1 MGLLLRYP
9 LNGNINDVT
18 GNTTATTIGSVVSDN
33 EGKLN
38 GSYNFSSGRLSI
50 DPENLFLDKDLTI
63 AFWIKLDSL
72 PSSGTR
78 AGITQTIYGG
88 DFAINLEPDGD
99 IQWYYGTSG
108 IAASPYASF
117 SRETK
122 LSIGEWAHI
131 VLWRKIGV
139 TTAGEAK
146 VFMNGEQVGAT
157 HDLGY
162 IPVKATNSY
171 PLLIGYSYVG
181 ISLPG
186 NLEDFR
192 IYDEALS
199 TKEIKELAKG
209 KAIHYKFN
217 TDQQTIE
224 NEFLDNW
231 DALVTD
237 STQLATYGGPGTLQV
252 GATDPFGSTDSSI
265 FRKTGRLRF
274 GEISSDV
281 GTLYYGNTYTFS
293 IYLRHV
299 YDENQLGSADFDI
312 CDRADLRSYSGNI
325 GDNMSYTWKRFWVT
339 AEHDNNITYH
349 FIDVGTTTGSPVYEW
364 CCPQIEERVRF
375 ASDGYT
381 FYPGNPDLNVS
392 KYTKGRTG
400 IINDDSGNGNDVTL
414 TYENSPYWVGDA
426 SDGRKSALF
435 PGVNTKKIILDVDP
449 SIRTDATTF
458 SCWAFQIDTS
468 AQHGT
473 GSLSLQHIVSQ
484 GRDVAPYGFY
494 IYTSSGQIVGRYGGS
509 SGNKGLASGEY
520 LLSKWRHIALTY
532 DITEGGKLYV
542 DGELTDSDV
551 SIGELNYD
559 NSYDAIAVGKMSY
572 ANTSTTTY
580 FPFNG
585 YIDDVRVYSTALN
598 ASAIKEIMQ
607 QRGSI
612 DNTGNFHTPDFNE
625 TGHQPLILDY
635 TTWSLGSGS
644 ATGFYQNG
652 LTVEN
657 ERIYATDP
665 WGNDDAIVWECRPS
679 GSGTPDGGWNSDT
692 FDVDNTKM
700 YRFSHWVQRNESNL
714 GSGHGSTYLGCHG
727 YGSTDG
733 VYNRSS
739 GANNTN
745 PYFLNGY
752 QYPDPGFWELNV
764 GHVWPAGSGTGSDH
778 PETGRYTVKD
788 GYVNGNGFQ
797 DFVWRSE
804 TTTANQRSYL
814 YYSTDDVSIRQQFL
828 YPRVDVIDGTEPSI
842 EDLLGGFDAAHIDYI
857 RQKGGD
863 QPLNLDVGF
872 SETRVGKFSEVGIGD
887 GLILWYP
894 LQGSYTPDGSA
905 YEMAGGRDGNITGD
919 PSILSR
925 GYNFPGTGQYINGV
939 NITDPDLLD
948 TSTNAV
954 TFSGWINRST
964 TVTGHNMPFGQYL
977 PYFSFLSG
985 GYLLFSA
992 QIEGVQRSIS
1002 GSTTSF
1008 GNDEWI
1014 HFVSTYDGEYL
1025 RVYANGV
1032 LDGTSSSYPGNMT
1045 LQTSY
1050 TWTIGDGGFPAHAY
1064 PFSGKVSDVRIYN
1077 KVLSAEEIKILY
1089 DTTNPESTNRVK
1101 LSKDTLYVKGK
1112 IKEN

>member
-18 GNTTATTIGSVVSDN
+18 GNTTATVNGTIVSDS

-38 GSYNFSSGRLSI
+38 GSYDFNSGYLEI
-50 DPENLFLDKDLTI
+50 DPEFLMMHGDLTI
-63 AFWIKLDSL
+63 AFWVKMDSF
-72 PSSGTR
+72 PSVGQR
-78 AGITQTIYGG
+78 NGPMQTIYGG
-88 DFAINLEPDGD
+88 DFAVNCTDNGTL
-99 IQWYYGTSG
+99 QWYHGTSG
-108 IAASPYASF
+108 TAAGPYQLMQSDSAGIF
-117 SRETK
+117 EV
-122 LSIGEWAHI
+122 GEWVHI
-131 VLWRKIGV
+131 TLWRNMTTGERKIFKNGILYK
-139 TTAGEAK
+139 TTA
-146 VFMNGEQVGAT
+146 NT
-157 HDLGY
+157 LT
-162 IPVKATNSY
+162 PVKATAAY
-171 PLLIGYSYVG
+171 PLLIGDSYAG
-181 ISLPG
+181 TNFSG
-186 NLEDFR
+186 NLEDVR
-192 IYDEALS
+192 IYDHALS
-199 TKEIKELAKG
+199 VKEIKELAKG

-231 DALVTD
+231 AGLT
-237 STQLATYGGPGTLQV
+237 TATAYGIGTLQT
-252 GATDPFGSTDSSI
+252 GAYDPFGTTDSPVY
-265 FRKTGRLRF
+265 RATGKVRF
-274 GEISSDV
+274 GNHIGTDI

-293 IYLRHV
+293 VYLRHV
-299 YDENQLGSADFDI
+299 YNEPKMGAGELDI
-312 CDRADLRSYSGNI
+312 CDVADLHSFSGSL

-339 AEHDNNITYH
+339 AKHDNNANYH
-349 FIDVGTTTGSPVYEW
+349 FLDVGTPSGTNVFEW
-364 CCPQIEERVRF
+364 CCPQIEQRVRYN
-375 ASDGYT
+375 SDTLTY
-381 FYPGNPDLNVS
+381 YPDPELNVS

-484 GRDVAPYGFY
+484 GRDAAPYGFY

-635 TTWSLGSGS
+635 TTWTLGSGS
-644 ATGFYQNG
+644 ATGFPMSG
-652 LTVEN
+652 STAEN
-657 ERIYATDP
+657 QRISTTDP
-665 WGNDDAIVWECRPS
+665 FGNDNAIVWECRS
-679 GSGTPDGGWNSDT
+679 DGDYSSNGGWTSSNFDIDNS
-692 FDVDNTKM
+692 FG
-700 YRFSHWVQRNESNL
+700 YRFSVWAYRN
-714 GSGHGSTYLGCHG
+714 STANGNAYLGTHG
-727 YGSTDG
+727 YGTVDG
-733 VYNRSS
+733 VLNRTT
-739 GANNTN
+739 GANTTN
-745 PYFLNGY
+745 PYFISSGTAP
-752 QYPDPGFWELNV
+752 QAGRWELFV
-764 GHVWPAGSGTGSDH
+764 GHVFPAGSGTGADH
-778 PETGRYTVKD
+778 PESGRYTIQD
-788 GYVNGNGFQ
+788 GRIAGIDDQ
-797 DFVWRSE
+797 DYIWRQES
-804 TTTANQRSYL
+804 TSSNHRSFL
-814 YYSTDDVSIRQQFL
+814 YYCEDVSVVLQLL
-828 YPRVDVIDGTEPSI
+828 YPRVDKIDGTEPSI
-842 EDLLGGFDAAHIDYI
+842 TDLLSGFDANNYDYI
-857 RQKGGD
+857 YAKGGD
-863 QPLNLDVGF
+863 EVLNLDVGF

-905 YEMAGGRDGNITGD
+905 YEMVGGRDGNITGD

-977 PYFSFLSG
+977 PYFSFHSG
-985 GYLLFSA
+985 GYLIFSA
-992 QIEGVQRSIS
+992 QIDGVQRSIY

-1032 LDGTSSSYPGNMT
+1032 LDGTSNSYPGNMT